1 MKKTISLLAMLASLA
16 TAGAQG
22 SLQLEAALKGSN
34 ETPPN
39 SSLRVGTG
47 QLTLTGNSLDIF
59 VGLTPTFPVTGAFI
73 QGPAGPG
80 STGPVIFD
88 LGTPLERPP
97 IWPIDPGGYEFVL
110 NGVTLSSGEISDLL
124 GGLWY
129 VNVTSGAFPDGEIRG
144 QILAVPEPTTFAL
157 LALGAGTGWLWLR
170 RRS

>member
-59 VGLTPTFPVTGAFI
+59 VGL
-73 QGPAGPG
+73 
-80 STGPVIFD
+80 
-88 LGTPLERPP
+88 PP
-97 IWPIDPGGYEFVL
+97 H
-110 NGVTLSSGEISDLL
+110 S
-124 GGLWY
+124 
-129 VNVTSGAFPDGEIRG
+129 R
-144 QILAVPEPTTFAL
+144 
-157 LALGAGTGWLWLR
+157 
-170 RRS
+170 